1 MKIQEVRD
9 MQKLVILSWLLVE
22 TLDDL
27 KATTP
32 EMTMYKNTLTAF
44 GEHLNNE
51 LADTDI
57 IQKSTYFNDLTK
69 KVNTVIRKNVKDV

>member
-9 MQKLVILSWLLVE
+9 MQMLVVLSWLLVE

-27 KATTP
+27 KVTTP
-32 EMTMYKNTLTAF
+32 EMLKYKKDLTGFA
-44 GEHLNNE
+44 EHLNNE
-51 LADTDI
+51 LADTDT

-69 KVNTVIRKNVKDV
+69 KVDTVIRKNVKDV